1 MLRVGLN
8 REDLIY
14 GVEYNLT
21 SPYTAYRRDEE
32 NYLRC
37 DNRAAARRRWA
48 KVLYCSPPRTAAVL
62 AATMLQPSCVQQPSC
77 SLSFAELRQLYC
89 SPSCGDTAM
98 AFS

>member
-32 NYLRC
+32 NYLQC
-37 DNRAAARRRWA
+37 NNRAAARRRWA
-48 KVLYCSPPRTAAVL
+48 KVLYCSHPRTAAVL
-62 AATMLQPSCVQQPSC
+62 QPRC
-77 SLSFAELRQLYC
+77 C
-89 SPSCGDTAM
+89 SPLAYNNRPAASRLLN
-98 AFS
+98 